1 MFRRMS
7 RIAAALLLSLSTI
20 SVQQCSAL
28 TMDYSSMCD
37 TVKCR
42 IVDQC
47 CKGLDDMRKTI
58 DEGTPVLSFGEKC
71 AEICDS
77 AISEFAVEAPAPSE
91 ENPNSAAEYDR
102 ALADLESS
110 IDAPMQVLF
119 FKQLNLIRE
128 EALRKYRSNSGAA
141 SASSDY
147 EAMVSAD
154 ELFASSAESSVRRG
168 SGWTYASERAH
179 LQSIM
184 GDVAASG
191 KRLSEVQTKAAQQQQ
206 LAMQYL
212 QMQQQTIQQL
222 QMQMYGQ
229 TSPWNVGFAYRVP
242 DTNFN
247 LQGSHQQGRTNF
259 QFSCVPD
266 EYAPM
271 LGPNGFT
278 NGVGPGN
285 VGVSLNVSV

>member
-1 MFRRMS
+1 MS
-7 RIAAALLLSLSTI
+7 RITAALLLSVATVSL
-20 SVQQCSAL
+20 QQCSAS
-28 TMDYSSMCD
+28 TMDYSSMCNSL
-37 TVKCR
+37 KCS
-42 IVDQC
+42 IVDRC
-47 CKGLDDMRKTI
+47 CKGLEDMRKSI
-58 DEGTPVLSFGEKC
+58 DEGTPVPSFGVKC
-71 AEICDS
+71 SELCDG
-77 AISEFAVEAPAPSE
+77 AISEFAAEAPPPPEDDPSA
-91 ENPNSAAEYDR
+91 AAEYDR
-102 ALADLESS
+102 ILGDLELG

-119 FKQLNLIRE
+119 LRQLALLRE
-128 EALRKYRSNSGAA
+128 EALRKYRTNSGAA

-154 ELFASSAESSVRRG
+154 EFFASGAESSVRRG
-168 SGWTYASERAH
+168 SGWTYAAERAH
-179 LQSIM
+179 LQSVM
-184 GDVAASG
+184 GDVASQG
-191 KRLSEVQTKAAQQQQ
+191 KRLNEVQTKAAQQQQ

-229 TSPWNVGFAYRVP
+229 TSPWNVGCAYRVP

-247 LQGSHQQGRTNF
+247 LQGSYQGGKTSF
-259 QFSCVPD
+259 TFSCVPD